1 MRKPPAD
8 LGRALAARGLTL
20 VYGGGSVGLMQI
32 AAQAALDAGGKVI
45 GVITEQLMVREVGHP
60 GLTEL
65 RVVPTMHERK
75 ALMASLA
82 DAFIA
87 LPGGFG
93 TFDELCEMATWD
105 QLGIHVKPLALV
117 NVEGYFDGFL
127 AQIDRAVEDRL
138 VKPEHRTMLAVAAT
152 IDEALAALAAWQ
164 APPGA
169 EVAAGAGRRSLDAT
183 AVARCR
189 RRRGAP
195 CAACWPTWTTRSPR
209 TAADAGGLRG
219 AGALARG
226 RACW

>member
-1 MRKPPAD
+1 MKSICLFCGSNVGARPAYAQAAGD
-8 LGRALAARGLTL
+8 LGRALAARGITL

-45 GVITEQLMVREVGHP
+45 GIITEQLMVREVGHP

-75 ALMASLA
+75 ALMASYA

-93 TFDELCEMATWD
+93 TFDELCEMMTWD
-105 QLGIHVKPLALV
+105 QLGIHEKPIALV

-127 AQIDRAVEDRL
+127 AQIDRAVEDGL

-152 IDEALAALAAWQ
+152 VDEVLAAIAAWRAPAVPQWLQ
-164 APPGA
+164 A
-169 EVAAGAGRRSLDAT
+169 R
-183 AVARCR
+183 
-189 RRRGAP
+189 AP
-195 CAACWPTWTTRSPR
+195 KP
-209 TAADAGGLRG
+209 
-219 AGALARG
+219 
-226 RACW
+226 